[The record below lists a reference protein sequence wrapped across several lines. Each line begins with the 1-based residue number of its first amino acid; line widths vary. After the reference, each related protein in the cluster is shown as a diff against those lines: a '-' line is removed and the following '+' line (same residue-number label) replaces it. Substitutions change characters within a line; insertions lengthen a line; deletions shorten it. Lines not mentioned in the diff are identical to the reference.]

1 MGKIKVIINKYV
13 KSLLTPKKLIQ
24 GLSYYN
30 DPQMS
35 FTDELL
41 EGKVLSFIVP
51 FNVENYSRY
60 IDGMYKNSLDYKKY
74 TSDFLSAIEK
84 VSESVF
90 RRGGTTAKKQSFF
103 G

>member
-1 MGKIKVIINKYV
+1 MIE
-13 KSLLTPKKLIQ
+13 

-41 EGKVLSFIVP
+41 QSKVQHFVIP
-51 FNVENYSRY
+51 FNLENYSRY

-74 TSDFLSAIEK
+74 TSDFLNAIEE
-84 VSESVF
+84 VSKNVF
-90 RRGGTTAKKQSFF
+90 KRSDNVVSKRRGFF